1 MSWFNCQKEHP
12 IGRSNL
18 AVFDLIGE
26 ISHAGA
32 GGRAVV
38 TQYEIG
44 DFVRLRKR
52 HPCGEFDWRV
62 VRVGAD
68 IGIVCVGCERRVTMA
83 RSALERRMKGQPS
96 REMPQP

>member
-1 MSWFNCQKEHP
+1 M
-12 IGRSNL
+12 
-18 AVFDLIGE
+18 
-26 ISHAGA
+26 
-32 GGRAVV
+32 V

-96 REMPQP
+96 RGMQQA